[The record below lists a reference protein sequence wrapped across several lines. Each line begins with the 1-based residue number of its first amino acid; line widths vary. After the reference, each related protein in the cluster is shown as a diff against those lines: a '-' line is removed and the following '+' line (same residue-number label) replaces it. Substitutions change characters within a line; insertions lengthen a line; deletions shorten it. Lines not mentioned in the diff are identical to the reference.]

1 MNPMIAMLLTDH
13 DHEDYPY
20 PSQFYVDNY
29 LKNTLG
35 YRNKNFTKFGHV
47 RKSGSVV
54 DIHTEYKTNN
64 FGFRDEDWTSS
75 ANILAAGCSNT
86 YGLGVPVNG
95 AWPTILKS
103 LTNKSVH
110 NISRP
115 GMSIQELIF
124 QIFAYFKTFG
134 NPETLVC
141 LFPDPFRMQIP
152 TKKNLSNVGGV
163 NKDDEISDIHL
174 NHKTNTKISD
184 RQKYLKIPYDYRET
198 LPMEV
203 PLFFSMKL
211 IHMLEQYCNSNN
223 IKFVW
228 SSWDINF
235 RNVCDNVDSPFSN
248 YYSNQE
254 FTMRSI
260 PEAVCHAEYKDL
272 FLKYFDIGQDIED
285 GTQFAHPGVHR
296 HIHIAESFY
305 KKLNQ

>member
-1 MNPMIAMLLTDH
+1 MIAMLLTDH

-29 LKNTLG
+29 LNNTLG
-35 YRNKNFTKFGHV
+35 YRNKNFKMLGHE

-64 FGFRDEDWTSS
+64 FGFRDEDWDSS

-95 AWPTILKS
+95 AWPRILES

-152 TKKNLSNVGGV
+152 TKKNLSNVGGI
-163 NKDDEISDIHL
+163 NKDDEISDLHL
-174 NHKTNTKISD
+174 VHKTNTKISD
-184 RQKYLKIPYDYRET
+184 RKKYLKIPYDYRET

-211 IHMLEQYCNSNN
+211 IHILEQYCNSNN

-228 SSWDINF
+228 SSWDTNF
-235 RNVCDNVDSPFSN
+235 RNVCDNLDSPFNN
-248 YYSNQE
+248 YYSNKE
-254 FTMRSI
+254 FVMSSI
-260 PEAVCHAEYKDL
+260 PEAVCHAEYKGL
-272 FLKYFDIGQDIED
+272 FLKCFDIGQDIED
-285 GTQFAHPGVHR
+285 GAQFAHPGVHR